1 MAFVTRKITRTSQ
14 PQELVGIDSSFI
26 TPIDLWVPH
35 ASGMKNLVRSR
46 DANKIGAN
54 ISLEPSQSGFACSG
68 VLLNTRGAYTDTY
81 NDWYAGYSEI
91 TLFAVAT
98 MRALSSSNWSH
109 LMRLDHNPQ
118 YNSQLNLAIKW
129 DGATFRQD
137 ALLKTTVNNG
147 WTASSFTII
156 PAENRSFSLDTL
168 CLHILRWKNG
178 SGSQVSAT
186 SIGLNPIWTSVPYNA
201 TGVIGAPDTPMEMH
215 IGGLAYEYS
224 EYGFPG
230 QIYIAG
236 VLPTWI
242 TDEQADKLS
251 ANPWQIFEPIEET
264 IWIPDGVSVTLPTL
278 VQPASTTSAG
288 TWTPVGAATLHEAI
302 DEATPSDA
310 DYISVAAAS
319 TCELVLAESAFPT
332 GNVSLAYRALS
343 STGNTLTVTLKQG
356 AATIMT
362 RTHALTGTATLY
374 TQPLT
379 AGEVAAI
386 VAGPVTCTLT
396 SS

>member
-1 MAFVTRKITRTSQ
+1 MAFITRKITRTSQ
-14 PQELVGIDSSFI
+14 PQELVGYDQDRLAALGVVGGAVVTSTSQHINGIAPGTVVTYSGFTAFPPISETGSNGLSFLLNQSSVNADFANIPTAAVYTQSFTFYARVRIDVGNNVHARLGASNILLWRNGTTFDMRLGGTDYVGAGTWNLGKWYDICI
-26 TPIDLWVPH
+26 TGNGKLYVDKTLVIN
-35 ASGMKNLVRSR
+35 SGSPAYQLMGTNLVFG
-46 DANKIGAN
+46 DDILGGGAGGKSAWQYFVFCDRN
-54 ISLEPSQSGFACSG
+54 HTLEEISA
-68 VLLNTRGAYTDTY
+68 
-81 NDWYAGYSEI
+81 
-91 TLFAVAT
+91 
-98 MRALSSSNWSH
+98 
-109 LMRLDHNPQ
+109 
-118 YNSQLNLAIKW
+118 
-129 DGATFRQD
+129 
-137 ALLKTTVNNG
+137 
-147 WTASSFTII
+147 FT
-156 PAENRSFSLDTL
+156 
-168 CLHILRWKNG
+168 
-178 SGSQVSAT
+178 
-186 SIGLNPIWTSVPYNA
+186 
-201 TGVIGAPDTPMEMH
+201 
-215 IGGLAYEYS
+215 
-224 EYGFPG
+224 
-230 QIYIAG
+230 
-236 VLPTWI
+236 
-242 TDEQADKLS
+242 

-302 DEATPSDA
+302 DEVTPSDA

-319 TCELVLAESAFPT
+319 NCEMVLAESAFPT

-356 AATIMT
+356 TTTIMT